1 MIIYEF
7 KVKGKDRQYK
17 AIDDAIRTS
26 QFIQNKCLRYWMDN
40 KDEKVDKYALNKH
53 CAVLAAEF
61 PFADELNSM
70 ARQSAAER
78 AWSAIARFYDNCKK
92 KVKGRGLTRKKV
104 GQPYNNEYPTTP
116 TDQQTVCVAPPSGL
130 GCPTFSGTMRGKKG
144 YPKFKKHCRS
154 VEYKTSGW
162 KLSSTR
168 KVITFSDKKGI
179 GTLKLKGT
187 YDLNY
192 YDIKQIKR
200 VRLVRRADGYYAQ
213 FAIDVDIEIE
223 TQPSGQVVGID
234 LGLKYFIADN
244 KGNVEPS
251 PQFYRKSEKQLNR
264 ANRKKSKKYDKT
276 KKKAKKPQSTNYH
289 KARNRYA
296 RKHLRVSRQ
305 RKEYCKGLA
314 YSVIQSNDL
323 VAYDSAACPLGI
335 DLNVK
340 GLVRNRHLAKSISDA
355 GWSTFRSWLEYLG
368 HKYGKITV
376 AVPPHNTSQNCSKCG
391 EKVKKSLSN
400 RTHVC
405 PHCGYIEDRDVNAA
419 INILQKGL
427 STVGHTGTYAWGDL
441 PSWAIGATLS
451 FNGES
456 GNQESPRL

>member
-1 MIIYEF
+1 MIVYEF
-7 KVKGKDRQYK
+7 KLKGKDRQYR
-17 AIDDAIRTS
+17 AIDEAIRTS

-40 KDEKVDKYALNKH
+40 KDSRVDKYALNKY

-78 AWSAIARFYDNCKK
+78 SWSGIARFYDNCKK
-92 KVKGRGLTRKKV
+92 KVKG
-104 GQPYNNEYPTTP
+104 
-116 TDQQTVCVAPPSGL
+116 
-130 GCPTFSGTMRGKKG
+130 KKG
-144 YPKFKKHCRS
+144 FPKFKKNCRS

-162 KLSSTR
+162 KLSETR
-168 KVITFSDKKGI
+168 KAITFSDKKGI

-213 FAIDVDIEIE
+213 FAVDVDIRVER
-223 TQPSGQVVGID
+223 QPTNQVVGID

-251 PQFYRKSEKQLNR
+251 PQFYRKSEKQLSR
-264 ANRKKSKKYDKT
+264 ANRKKSKKFSRER
-276 KKKAKKPQSTNYH
+276 KKAKQRQSSNYH

-305 RKEYCKGLA
+305 RKEYCKRLA
-314 YSVIQSNDL
+314 YSVIQSHDL
-323 VAYDSAACPLGI
+323 VAYVREACAKRI

-340 GLVRNRHLAKSISDA
+340 GMVRNRHLAKSISDA
-355 GWSTFRSWLEYLG
+355 GWYTFRSWLEYFG
-368 HKYGKITV
+368 HKYGKATV
-376 AVPPHNTSQNCSKCG
+376 AVPPHNTSQNCSSCG
-391 EKVKKSLSN
+391 RKVQKSLST

-405 PHCGYIEDRDVNAA
+405 PHCGYVEDRDTNAA
-419 INILQKGL
+419 INILRLGL
-427 STVGHTGTYAWGDL
+427 STVGHTGTYAWGET
-441 PSWAIGATLS
+441 PSWAVGANLS
-451 FNGES
+451 SNGDLL
-456 GNQESPRL
+456 NQESPRL

>member
-1 MIIYEF
+1 MIVYEF
-7 KVKGKDRQYK
+7 KVLGKEKQYS
-17 AIDDAIRTS
+17 AIDEAIRTS

-40 KDEKVDKYALNKH
+40 KNVGRYDLNKY

-92 KVKGRGLTRKKV
+92 KVKG
-104 GQPYNNEYPTTP
+104 
-116 TDQQTVCVAPPSGL
+116 
-130 GCPTFSGTMRGKKG
+130 KKG
-144 YPKFKKHCRS
+144 FPKFKKHCRS
-154 VEYKTSGW
+154 VEYKTTGF
-162 KLSSTR
+162 KLSTNR
-168 KVITFSDKKGI
+168 KRIIFSDKKGI

-187 YDLNY
+187 YDLNF

-213 FAIDVDIEIE
+213 FAIDVQIKVD
-223 TQPSGQVVGID
+223 TQPTEQVVGID
-234 LGLKYFIADN
+234 LGLKYFIADS

-264 ANRKKSKKYDKT
+264 ANRKKSKKFNT
-276 KKKAKKPQSTNYH
+276 ARKKAKIRQSNNYH

-305 RKEYCKGLA
+305 RKEYCKRLA

-323 VAYDSAACPLGI
+323 VAYE

-355 GWSTFRSWLEYLG
+355 GWYTFRLWLEYFG
-368 HKYGKITV
+368 HKYGKVTV
-376 AVPPHNTSQNCSKCG
+376 AVPPYNTSQNCSSCG
-391 EKVKKSLSN
+391 EKVKKSLST

-405 PHCGYIEDRDVNAA
+405 PHCGYVADRDLNAS
-419 INILQKGL
+419 INILKLGL
-427 STVGHTGTYAWGDL
+427 STVGHTGIYATGDL
-441 PSWAIGATLS
+441 PSWAIGASLLS
-451 FNGES
+451 NGES
-456 GNQESPRL
+456 LNVESPHLKVRGVSN

>member
-7 KVKGKDRQYK
+7 KVKGKDKQYR

-26 QFIQNKCLRYWMDN
+26 QFIQNKCLRFWMDN
-40 KDEKVDKYALNKH
+40 KGTSLNRYDLNKH

-61 PFADELNSM
+61 SFADELNSM

-92 KVKGRGLTRKKV
+92 KTK
-104 GQPYNNEYPTTP
+104 
-116 TDQQTVCVAPPSGL
+116 
-130 GCPTFSGTMRGKKG
+130 GKKG
-144 YPKFKKHCRS
+144 FPKFKKHCRS

-162 KLSSTR
+162 KLSATR
-168 KVITFSDKKGI
+168 KAITFSDKKEI

-192 YDIKQIKR
+192 CDIKQIKR

-213 FAIDVDIEIE
+213 FAIDIDLKVE
-223 TQPSGQVVGID
+223 TQPTGQVVGVD

-244 KGNVEPS
+244 IGNVEPS

-264 ANRKKSKKYDKT
+264 ANRKKSKKYDKAR
-276 KKKAKKPQSTNYH
+276 KKAKKPQSTNYH

-305 RKEYCKGLA
+305 RKEYCKRLA

-323 VAYDSAACPLGI
+323 VAYE

-340 GLVRNRHLAKSISDA
+340 GLVKNRHLAKSISDA

-368 HKYGKITV
+368 HKYGKVTV
-376 AVPPHNTSQNCSKCG
+376 AVPPHNTSQNCSNCG
-391 EKVKKSLSN
+391 EKVKKSLST

-405 PHCGYIEDRDVNAA
+405 LHCGFVEDRDVNAA
-419 INILQKGL
+419 INILKLGL

-441 PSWAIGATLS
+441 PSWAIGASLS
-451 FNGES
+451 SNGES
-456 GNQESPRL
+456 TNQESPGFLRE

>member
-1 MIIYEF
+1 MIVYEF
-7 KVKGKDRQYK
+7 KIKGKDKQYR

-26 QFIQNKCLRYWMDN
+26 QFIQNKALRYWMDN
-40 KDEKVDKYALNKH
+40 KNAGRYDLNKY
-53 CAVLAAEF
+53 CAVLANEF

-78 AWSAIARFYDNCKK
+78 AWSAISRFDNNCKK
-92 KVKGRGLTRKKV
+92 KVKGR
-104 GQPYNNEYPTTP
+104 
-116 TDQQTVCVAPPSGL
+116 
-130 GCPTFSGTMRGKKG
+130 KG
-144 YPKFKKHCRS
+144 YPKFKKNCRS

-162 KLSSTR
+162 KLSQTR
-168 KVITFSDKKGI
+168 KAITFSDKKGI
-179 GTLKLKGT
+179 GSLKLKGT

-192 YDIKQIKR
+192 YEIKQIKR

-213 FAIDVDIEIE
+213 FAIDVNVRVE

-244 KGNVEPS
+244 KGNVEQS

-264 ANRKKSKKYDKT
+264 ANRKKSKKYDPK

-305 RKEYCKGLA
+305 RKEYCKRVA

-323 VAYDSAACPLGI
+323 VAYE

-340 GLVRNRHLAKSISDA
+340 GLVRNRHLAKSISDI
-355 GWSTFRSWLEYLG
+355 GWSTFRSWLEYFG
-368 HKYGKITV
+368 HKYGKVTV
-376 AVPPHNTSQNCSKCG
+376 AVPPHNTSQNCSNCG
-391 EKVKKSLSN
+391 QKVKKSLST

-405 PHCGYIEDRDVNAA
+405 PYCGYTEDRDVNAA
-419 INILQKGL
+419 INILKLGL
-427 STVGHTGTYAWGDL
+427 STVGHTGTYVWGDL
-441 PSWAIGATLS
+441 PSWAIGANLS
-451 FNGES
+451 SNGES
-456 GNQESPRL
+456 LNQESQWL

>member
-1 MIIYEF
+1 MIVYEF
-7 KVKGKDRQYK
+7 KLKGNVAQCR
-17 AIDDAIRTS
+17 AIDEAIRTS

-40 KDEKVDKYALNKH
+40 DNVGKYDLNKY

-78 AWSAIARFYDNCKK
+78 TWSAIARFYNNCKK
-92 KVKGRGLTRKKV
+92 KIK
-104 GQPYNNEYPTTP
+104 
-116 TDQQTVCVAPPSGL
+116 
-130 GCPTFSGTMRGKKG
+130 GKKG
-144 YPKFKKHCRS
+144 FPRFKKNCRS

-162 KLSSTR
+162 KLSETR
-168 KVITFSDKKGI
+168 KAITFNDKKGI
-179 GTLKLKGT
+179 GKLKLKGT

-213 FAIDVDIEIE
+213 FAIDVDVRIE
-223 TQPSGQVVGID
+223 TQPTNQVVGID
-234 LGLKYFIADN
+234 LGLKCFIADN

-251 PQFYRKSEKQLNR
+251 PQFYRKAQRQLSR
-264 ANRKKSKKYDKT
+264 ANRKKSKKFSRD
-276 KKKAKKPQSTNYH
+276 KKKAKQPQSNNYY

-305 RKEYCKGLA
+305 RKEYCKRLA

-323 VAYDSAACPLGI
+323 VAYE

-355 GWSTFRSWLEYLG
+355 GWYTFRSWLEYFG
-368 HKYGKITV
+368 HKYGKVTV
-376 AVPPHNTSQNCSKCG
+376 AVPPHNTSQNCSNCG
-391 EKVKKSLSN
+391 EKVTKSLST

-405 PHCGYIEDRDVNAA
+405 PHCGFVEDRDVNAA
-419 INILQKGL
+419 INILRLGL

-441 PSWAIGATLS
+441 PSWAVGVNLLS
-451 FNGES
+451 NGES
-456 GNQESPRL
+456 VNQESPP